1 MTDKEQEGTWKWIKA
16 GEVFPN
22 PTSNFN
28 PWRRGEPN
36 NNGKSEHCAEIWRD
50 GLLNDIPCNSKKP
63 IICEKKLGEDE
74 ESVTKSD
81 TSESS
86 QSGSINWN
94 EYTEDYYDDDDD
106 HFYQFG

>member
-28 PWRRGEPN
+28 PWMHGEPN
-36 NNGKSEHCAEIWRD
+36 NNGKSEHCAEISRH

-63 IICEKKLGEDE
+63 IICEKKLGE